1 MIQDSTKNSKRLT
14 LTIPPKKGPV
24 SQGLK
29 ISYNNI
35 KIIKTTKKGT
45 SK

>member
-1 MIQDSTKNSKRLT
+1 MVQDTTKNTKRLT
-14 LTIPPKKGPV
+14 LTVSPKKGPV

-29 ISYNNI
+29 TSYNNI

>member
-1 MIQDSTKNSKRLT
+1 VKKSKRLT

-24 SQGLK
+24 PQGLK
-29 ISYNNI
+29 ITYNNI